1 MHTRPHRTSF
11 QGGEVN
17 DTEDGLGLVE
27 IIVAMFL
34 LALVAV
40 AFLPLLI
47 NSLQLSI
54 RNATVATATQ
64 ILNAELDALV
74 ATPGTCAA
82 VTAFGAATLSSTT
95 DRRGVE
101 YTPDRT
107 VPDCTGIGGDDYP
120 VTVTVRL
127 TVELDGTTVPDQ
139 ETTTSFLLVGAS

>member
-1 MHTRPHRTSF
+1 MHTQLRQRSAQGTTS
-11 QGGEVN
+11 
-17 DTEDGLGLVE
+17 DAGLGLAE
-27 IIVAMFL
+27 ILVAMFL

-74 ATPGTCAA
+74 ATPATCAA
-82 VTAFGAATLSSTT
+82 VTAFGTAALSSTT

-107 VPDCTGIGGDDYP
+107 VPDCTGIGDDDYP
-120 VTVTVRL
+120 ATITVRL
-127 TVELDGTTVPDQ
+127 VVELNGTTVPDQ